1 VVRSRDGEEGP
12 ASRRRGGGRRR
23 PAALVGG
30 RRRQRR
36 RPDRLPRRWRAL
48 GRPLQL
54 VPRTLKEM
62 VELDAGSAGA
72 NANRC
77 STASSAVALGGG
89 EHQDGDEARVF
100 LIRGK
105 QGSRAGVRIGGRE
118 ESAHRTTEC
127 LYGVSDGPDRWKAEH
142 VRGSLPLRVLIG
154 SIDNTQDTI

>member
-72 NANRC
+72 SANRC

-105 QGSRAGVRIGGRE
+105 TRIASGCTHRGRE
-118 ESAHRTTEC
+118 EGGEC
-127 LYGVSDGPDRWKAEH
+127 ASDD
-142 VRGSLPLRVLIG
+142 RGSVWRIG
-154 SIDNTQDTI
+154 RSRSLEGRTCQGQPTP